1 MRVPNAKETIMS
13 RVLLASAASLLLLAG
28 CTDDTDYNTF
38 PDTQA
43 SDYRAAW
50 QMTRTDKEIDY
61 EILDRVL
68 FRTDSADL
76 SEHAGDVVAALAEEA
91 RHHPGAAIVVDGYT
105 DTTGTPEHNLDLSQA
120 RAKTVAD
127 ALMQQGVNGRR
138 IETHGYGETNLA
150 VPTGDQVSEPRNRRV
165 VVRLTTT

>member
-1 MRVPNAKETIMS
+1 ML

-28 CTDDTDYNTF
+28 CADDTDYNTY

-43 SDYRAAW
+43 RNAETPW
-50 QMTRTDKEIDY
+50 QVTRTAKEIDY
-61 EILDRVL
+61 ELLDRVL

-76 SEHAGDVVAALAEEA
+76 SEHAGQVVQALAEEA
-91 RHHPGAAIVVDGYT
+91 RHHPGSAIVVDGYT
-105 DTTGTPEHNLDLSQA
+105 DTTGTAEHNLDLSQA

-127 ALMQQGVNGRR
+127 ALMSQGVNGRR
-138 IETHGYGETNLA
+138 IETHGYGETRLA
-150 VPTGDQVSEPRNRRV
+150 VPTPDQVSEPRNRRV